1 MENRISF
8 YEKALETLSKSELF
22 KNLDKT
28 ILKKIIEQSQECKWQ
43 KDEIID
49 PLEATKYLFIIISGR
64 LKLSQMDIKSGRS
77 LTLFLLS
84 SGDIYD
90 VFSLLDGKEHL
101 VEPVPL
107 DNMEL
112 LKIPLEN
119 AREFIKEYPK
129 FNEAFL
135 PYLGKKMREL
145 ESFGESVVFNDT
157 LTRLSKLILKHTNR
171 CKEENQHYPVEL
183 INNLSHEV
191 IAELI
196 GSVRAVVSLQMKKL
210 KDDKIVISEKGH
222 LLVKDLEKLLEKC
235 LN

>member
-28 ILKKIIEQSQECKWQ
+28 ILEKIIEQSQECKWQ